1 MKMNVDFF
9 DNKIYFDIDYINV
22 IEIENKIY
30 FYRFINSLNN
40 IINNGFSDDIIFFNN
55 DIEKNMNGKIRL
67 FIDYFNLGFDSKK
80 YEKDINK
87 YINESINEEDKNNLI
102 IQYNKIIKIYNK
114 ILNSID
120 LPLTVEKE
128 INIDNITKLI
138 KISIKNKNNLLE
150 NILILIDLEQIL
162 KTNSILFFVN
172 LKQYLTNIELIELYK
187 YAIYNKVKIILI
199 DSQSYG
205 CTLKYEKKLIID
217 ENLEEYML

>member
-87 YINESINEEDKNNLI
+87 YINESINEE
-102 IQYNKIIKIYNK
+102 
-114 ILNSID
+114 
-120 LPLTVEKE
+120 E
-128 INIDNITKLI
+128 I
-138 KISIKNKNNLLE
+138 
-150 NILILIDLEQIL
+150 
-162 KTNSILFFVN
+162 
-172 LKQYLTNIELIELYK
+172 
-187 YAIYNKVKIILI
+187 
-199 DSQSYG
+199 
-205 CTLKYEKKLIID
+205 
-217 ENLEEYML
+217 